1 MSDFI
6 LARAVHILSIV
17 MWIGGVAFVTTVA
30 MPAIRRSSAPEAR
43 LAAFH
48 RFESRFVWQARVWV
62 LLAGISGGW
71 MIGRAQMGGRFADPQ
86 YWWMHAM
93 VILWAFFALMLFVI
107 EPFFLHRKMER
118 AADPARLFAR
128 MEWMH
133 RVLLAL
139 ALITVGAA
147 VMGSHG
153 WSF

>member
-1 MSDFI
+1 MNDFI
-6 LARAVHILSIV
+6 LARALHVLSIV

-48 RFESRFVWQARVWV
+48 HFESRFVWQARLWV
-62 LLAGISGGW
+62 LLAGASGLW
-71 MIGRAQMGGRFADPQ
+71 MIWRTDTWSRFQDEQ

-93 VILWAFFALMLFVI
+93 VCLWALFVLMLFVI
-107 EPFFLHRKMER
+107 EPFVLHRKMAN

-133 RVLLAL
+133 RILLAL
-139 ALITVGAA
+139 ALITVAAA

-153 WSF
+153 WTW